1 MNHHQNDQN
10 LQIHWGDRPFPLVL
24 ILPQLEKN
32 GLGKIKGKVEVLPE
46 TLSAG
51 NQTFLFEMA
60 RGDWILTLALISGFG
75 ERVKGIDGRV
85 IDEYT
90 LNFLFKPT
98 HIVNFWP

>member
-1 MNHHQNDQN
+1 
-10 LQIHWGDRPFPLVL
+10 
-24 ILPQLEKN
+24 
-32 GLGKIKGKVEVLPE
+32 
-46 TLSAG
+46 
-51 NQTFLFEMA
+51 MA